1 MILLVESVDSESVGA
16 SGIVSVAILLLNWFS
31 CCDEDDLGDIGEF
44 RFKFVEKLLSI
55 GDVVLDEWCG
65 DVGDDDDDVEAA
77 NFGFLI
83 GGLIL
88 ETLIL
93 GVS

>member
-65 DVGDDDDDVEAA
+65 DVGDDDDVEAA

-93 GVS
+93 EVS

>member
-1 MILLVESVDSESVGA
+1 MLAESVDSESVGA
-16 SGIVSVAILLLNWFS
+16 SGIVSVAILLFNWFS

-65 DVGDDDDDVEAA
+65 DVGDDDDVVVEAA

-93 GVS
+93 EVS